1 MMLILL
7 KRKLIYG
14 KLTPSAFRRNGE
26 NRGKREKVLSARFFC
41 YF

>member
-14 KLTPSAFRRNGE
+14 KLTPSASRRNGE
-26 NRGKREKVLSARFFC
+26 KVLIGAFYSVS
-41 YF
+41 